1 MNKKNMKRL
10 TVMLVICTMLMDGIA
25 MFPVSAEEVILPE
38 AQNEESASVETVQ
51 VEEPATE
58 EPVADGSMAE
68 EPAVEKPAAEELV
81 AEESAAEEPVIEEL
95 VVEEAA
101 AEEPVVDVPTFDEPV
116 AFSGELTAKLE
127 NMGDIIEGQQVI
139 LNATVLKANMDYSF
153 QWQRTLKERK
163 EDEEE
168 IWLEISNIL
177 TYIFDA
183 TEDADDYF
191 FRAVL
196 TAKDGTTLYSEQ
208 ISFDV
213 MPAED
218 IIVDESETE
227 ETEEIGP
234 ADVDSTDVEDEPDD
248 GETVEIEENETP
260 LGIVEIVTLYTVD
273 TADVRMDADEFSDIL
288 TTLDKGAAVTTVG
301 QEGSWTRVVIGE
313 QVGFVFSDL
322 LIATLPDEEMETAA
336 EEEPIIGTV
345 QLPEKKVDIFSS
357 RCTVMT
363 EGDYVLLSS
372 KIEGFDGL
380 DIIYQWECDQGD
392 GFRPVENANNDTYV
406 FKASTES
413 LSWNWRLTVY
423 YR

>member
-183 TEDADDYF
+183 TEDSDDYF